1 MSVRSVR
8 DTEDISRGPNFF
20 LIGLLDEN
28 GGNAEEIIF
37 KEIIGICR
45 IFATNVRQ
53 LDFHSCFY
61 IQFVVISCF
70 TEVQEENPASHRYV
84 VGMGRVVQ

>member
-45 IFATNVRQ
+45 I
-53 LDFHSCFY
+53 
-61 IQFVVISCF
+61 
-70 TEVQEENPASHRYV
+70 EENLESFKSIFEIPNRRNKYKPTPRKAVSK
-84 VGMGRVVQ
+84 